1 MSIALTVAEI
11 RHERRV
17 RLFFTIALGGGA
29 FTSTSFY
36 SVSNLNGSG
45 TTPDVVA
52 AYPIV
57 GATAC
62 VELQLDADLTQG
74 SAYSF
79 SAVGV
84 PGVDSSTTPDPS
96 TAFATFGSKIAPIVT
111 TSGSDLDA
119 LLYGEDV
126 LFDGTEFSED
136 PSGDLAGISGPPN
149 LRLALLRRGLSD
161 GLPWDGTYGIG
172 TRSYIDGTPGAMPSL
187 RAQAES
193 QMRLDDRVAQV
204 TATVDVGS
212 DDTNDA
218 NTGYLTIDA
227 TPIGTDTALASIPV
241 PVKLF

>member
-17 RLFFTIALGGGA
+17 RLFFSLALGGGA

-36 SVSNLNGSG
+36 SLSNINGGG

-62 VELQLDADLTQG
+62 VELQLDGELTPG
-74 SAYSF
+74 NAYTF

-96 TAFATFGSKIAPIVT
+96 TAVATFGQKIAPVVT
-111 TSGSDLDA
+111 TSGSELDT
-119 LLYGEDV
+119 LLYGEDL
-126 LFDGTEFSED
+126 LFDGSEFSED

-161 GLPWDGTYGIG
+161 GLPWDGNYGVG
-172 TRSYIDGTPGAMPSL
+172 TRDYIDGTPGAMPSL
-187 RAQAES
+187 RAQAEA
-193 QMRLDDRVAQV
+193 QMRLDDRVAAV
-204 TATVDVGS
+204 KATVSVGS
-212 DDTNDA
+212 DDTGDSD
-218 NTGYLTIDA
+218 TGYLTIDA
-227 TPIGTDTALASIPV
+227 TPIGTDTALASIQV